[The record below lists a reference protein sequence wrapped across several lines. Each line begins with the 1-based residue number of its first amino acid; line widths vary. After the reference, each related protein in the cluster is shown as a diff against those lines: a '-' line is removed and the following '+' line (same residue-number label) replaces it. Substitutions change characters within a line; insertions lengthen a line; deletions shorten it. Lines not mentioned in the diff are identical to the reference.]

1 MGGTVSRPHFP
12 HTFGLVPTVNIVFKG
27 KFALITKL
35 ILLSGLSA
43 ILVLLIESA
52 FAKKE
57 YAIALFLA
65 LSLVALCYTY
75 LSARTVPMKFFLPGL
90 LLLFAFVI
98 APIVYT
104 VVMSNF
110 NYKTGNIIS
119 KQEAITQIKGL
130 GVEPDANGTTFDII
144 VGRASTG
151 EYAILASDTPN
162 HVYFISTATKKTDLL
177 PSQVTLNADGVAIA
191 APNFTPI
198 PEAQLAGH
206 EDYSKIN
213 YSYQNNYFISV
224 QGINVGAVFRQ
235 SLRYNPSNDTFENL
249 INGKIYKDNGRGNY
263 VNVNASDDVLQPG
276 WRAPNWFANYEKLFN
291 DRQVRGPLIR
301 VFIWTVSFAFL
312 TVLTSF
318 AFGLL
323 LALTLNKPM
332 RGRRIYRGVLV
343 LPYAIPSVMSILIW
357 GGMFDTEFGAIN
369 HLLGT
374 HIAWF
379 QNASFARTAV
389 ILVNL
394 WLAFPYFYLISS
406 GALQAIP
413 SELLEAA
420 AIDGANPRQI
430 FKKITLPLL
439 MQILTPLLIA
449 SFAFNFNNFN
459 LIYLLTGGGPKDL
472 LGGQIAGATDI
483 LISYTYQIAFGSNT
497 QDLGLASSISVIIFF
512 IVAGISLYGLRK
524 SKVLETFG

>member
-1 MGGTVSRPHFP
+1 M
-12 HTFGLVPTVNIVFKG
+12 NIVFRG

-52 FAKKE
+52 LAKKE

-65 LSLVALCYTY
+65 MSLVALCYTY
-75 LSARTVPMKFFLPGL
+75 LSTRTVPLKFFLPGL

-110 NYKTGNIIS
+110 NYKTGNYIS

-130 GVEPDANGTTFDII
+130 GVEPDANGTTFDIV

-151 EYAILASDTPN
+151 EYAILASDITN
-162 HVYFISTATKKTDLL
+162 HLYFVSTGTKKTDLL
-177 PSQVTLNADGVAIA
+177 PSQVMLNQDGVATS
-191 APNFTPI
+191 APNFTSI
-198 PEAQLAGH
+198 SKEQLAGN

-213 YSYQNNYFISV
+213 YTYTGKFFISV
-224 QGINVGAVFRQ
+224 QGVDVGAVFRQ
-235 SLRYNPSNDTFENL
+235 SLKYHPESDTFENL
-249 INGKIYKDNGRGNY
+249 LDGKIYRDNGRGNY
-263 VNVNASDDVLQPG
+263 ASVASSGDILQPG
-276 WRAPNWFANYEKLFN
+276 WRAPNWFANYEKLFS
-291 DRQVRGPLIR
+291 DPRVRGPLFK
-301 VFIWTVSFAFL
+301 VFIWTVAFAFL
-312 TVLTSF
+312 TVLSSF

-323 LALTLNKPM
+323 LAITLNKPM
-332 RGRRIYRGVLV
+332 RGRRMYRSILV

-369 HLLGT
+369 NILGT

-379 QNASFARTAV
+379 QNATFARVAV
-389 ILVNL
+389 IVVNL
-394 WLAFPYFYLISS
+394 WLAFPYFYLISA

-459 LIYLLTGGGPKDL
+459 LIYLLTGGGPKDQL
-472 LGGQIAGATDI
+472 AGQIAGTTDI

-497 QDLGLASSISVIIFF
+497 QDLGLASAISVIIFF

>member
-1 MGGTVSRPHFP
+1 
-12 HTFGLVPTVNIVFKG
+12 
-27 KFALITKL
+27 
-35 ILLSGLSA
+35 
-43 ILVLLIESA
+43 
-52 FAKKE
+52 
-57 YAIALFLA
+57 
-65 LSLVALCYTY
+65 
-75 LSARTVPMKFFLPGL
+75 
-90 LLLFAFVI
+90 
-98 APIVYT
+98 
-104 VVMSNF
+104 
-110 NYKTGNIIS
+110 
-119 KQEAITQIKGL
+119 
-130 GVEPDANGTTFDII
+130 
-144 VGRASTG
+144 
-151 EYAILASDTPN
+151 
-162 HVYFISTATKKTDLL
+162 
-177 PSQVTLNADGVAIA
+177 
-191 APNFTPI
+191 
-198 PEAQLAGH
+198 
-206 EDYSKIN
+206 
-213 YSYQNNYFISV
+213 
-224 QGINVGAVFRQ
+224 
-235 SLRYNPSNDTFENL
+235 
-249 INGKIYKDNGRGNY
+249 
-263 VNVNASDDVLQPG
+263 
-276 WRAPNWFANYEKLFN
+276 
-291 DRQVRGPLIR
+291 
-301 VFIWTVSFAFL
+301 
-312 TVLTSF
+312 
-318 AFGLL
+318 
-323 LALTLNKPM
+323 M
-332 RGRRIYRGVLV
+332 RGRRFYRSVLV

-379 QNASFARTAV
+379 QNASFARAAV